1 MPAPP
6 DKDGLL
12 EVFQRSV
19 PRDYHDPIAADPS
32 YALFRGLAYVMA
44 VLAAKAGA
52 SAQAR
57 YYLPWSRQDGPP
69 ASSYR
74 LASCTLVLRRRSL
87 TTGGVIVEPGQM
99 AVEAEGRRYLSA
111 ETVRWEQGDAQDLL
125 KQCVFQC
132 EVPGT
137 LGNLDFLAVDGLL
150 PARNY
155 AQADQ
160 SQGRANIR
168 ARLYSITSQLV
179 LEDTGDPAVFVPADV
194 GLYVEIL
201 DSAYPANV
209 GLVFKI
215 VGHDWP
221 GTEHPVGSGYFP
233 SRAFLDQY
241 PLRNP
246 QEVFLATLPGPAYS
260 DLTAEALGSAQFD
273 MLPSPGTIG
282 DALYFLSAA
291 PFVGLSLTLSAQGVG
306 TWVVAWEWWDGLAW
320 QPFLSVEDGTAG
332 LTIEPGEWTV
342 RWPTVA
348 FGAYP
353 SPSSAIVWAAAVRVV
368 LGAGPVV
375 TTPPLCARVLLFQ
388 EQVVTFDEPG
398 PTSGGISWRLLD
410 FREVGV
416 EVVSM
421 TPPAGGRDDDLM
433 VLGDNRGVYQQ
444 PGETDTSFRRRAAR
458 LADVVSPNAINAVL
472 NNALYPLG
480 AAGVAVDVQLLAS
493 EVGQATPS
501 GGVDGFFWG
510 VNALDLYPPF
520 SEYAV
525 RLASTAASASPPAG
539 LVVVDGVAVASGDK
553 VLLKDQANPIENG
566 VWVAA
571 GGAWA
576 RDPDW
581 GYAGGHASAAGA
593 TAAEG
598 TLSGTSWYCTA
609 VKPADIIGADPLP
622 FAPPDPA
629 SPASPWIL
637 LLGTRTN
644 EVPQDGTAGEFLS
657 YHEARGFFFV
667 LVPYL
672 ADGEFGMGLDEGP
685 IVPSGDLYLGPAWSE
700 GFLDGFPA
708 TAMAAYASVYSS
720 VDKIRAA
727 GVGFTLIRTP
737 LLETP

>member
-12 EVFQRSV
+12 EVFKRSV

-32 YALFRGLAYVMA
+32 YALFRGLAYEMAVMA
-44 VLAAKAGA
+44 AKGGA

-87 TTGGVIVEPGQM
+87 TPGGVIIEPGQM

-111 ETVRWEQGDAQDLL
+111 QTVRWEQGDAQDLL
-125 KQCVFQC
+125 RQCLFQC

-155 AQADQ
+155 TQADQ

-201 DSAYPANV
+201 DSVFAINV

-233 SRAFLDQY
+233 SRVFLDQY

-246 QEVFLATLPGPAYS
+246 QEVFLSTLPGPVYS

-273 MLPSPGTIG
+273 MLPSPGTVG

-291 PFVGLSLTLSAQGVG
+291 PFLGVSLALSAQGVG
-306 TWVVAWEWWDGLAW
+306 TWALAWEWWDGFAW
-320 QPFLSVEDGTAG
+320 QPFPSVQDGTAG

-348 FGAYP
+348 FGPYP
-353 SPSSAIVWAAAVRVV
+353 SPSSGIPWAAAVRAV
-368 LGAGPVV
+368 LGAAPLV
-375 TTPPLCARVLLFQ
+375 TTSPRCARVLLFQ
-388 EQVVTFDEPG
+388 EQVVVFDEPS

-421 TPPAGGRDDDLM
+421 PPPTGGRDDDLM

-472 NNALYPLG
+472 NNALYPSSAEG
-480 AAGVAVDVQLLAS
+480 IAVDVQLLPS
-493 EVGQATPS
+493 EVGPATPR
-501 GGVDGFFWG
+501 GGVEGFFWG

-520 SEYAV
+520 SEYPVRAV
-525 RLASTAASASPPAG
+525 STAAVASPPTG
-539 LVVVDGVAVASGDK
+539 FLVVDGVATASNDR

-566 VWVAA
+566 VWIVFL
-571 GGAWA
+571 GLWV

-581 GYAGGHASAAGA
+581 GYVGRASAAGA
-593 TAAEG
+593 TASEG
-598 TLSGTSWYCTA
+598 TQAGTSWYCTA
-609 VKPADIIGADPLP
+609 VQPADAIGVDPLP
-622 FAPPDPA
+622 FALPDPA

-644 EVPQDGTAGEFLS
+644 EVRQDGSGGEFLT

-672 ADGEFGMGLDEGP
+672 ADGEFGLGLDEGP
-685 IVPSGDLYLGPAWSE
+685 MVPQGDLYLGPAWDSN
-700 GFLDGFPA
+700 FLDGYPVV
-708 TAMAAYASVYSS
+708 AMSTYSAVYSS

>member
-1 MPAPP
+1 M
-6 DKDGLL
+6 
-12 EVFQRSV
+12 
-19 PRDYHDPIAADPS
+19 
-32 YALFRGLAYVMA
+32 LFR
-44 VLAAKAGA
+44 
-52 SAQAR
+52 S
-57 YYLPWSRQDGPP
+57 
-69 ASSYR
+69 
-74 LASCTLVLRRRSL
+74 
-87 TTGGVIVEPGQM
+87 
-99 AVEAEGRRYLSA
+99 
-111 ETVRWEQGDAQDLL
+111 
-125 KQCVFQC
+125 
-132 EVPGT
+132 
-137 LGNLDFLAVDGLL
+137 
-150 PARNY
+150 
-155 AQADQ
+155 
-160 SQGRANIR
+160 
-168 ARLYSITSQLV
+168 
-179 LEDTGDPAVFVPADV
+179 
-194 GLYVEIL
+194 
-201 DSAYPANV
+201 
-209 GLVFKI
+209 
-215 VGHDWP
+215 
-221 GTEHPVGSGYFP
+221 
-233 SRAFLDQY
+233 
-241 PLRNP
+241 
-246 QEVFLATLPGPAYS
+246 
-260 DLTAEALGSAQFD
+260 
-273 MLPSPGTIG
+273 
-282 DALYFLSAA
+282 
-291 PFVGLSLTLSAQGVG
+291 
-306 TWVVAWEWWDGLAW
+306 
-320 QPFLSVEDGTAG
+320 
-332 LTIEPGEWTV
+332 
-342 RWPTVA
+342 
-348 FGAYP
+348 
-353 SPSSAIVWAAAVRVV
+353 
-368 LGAGPVV
+368 
-375 TTPPLCARVLLFQ
+375 
-388 EQVVTFDEPG
+388 
-398 PTSGGISWRLLD
+398 
-410 FREVGV
+410 
-416 EVVSM
+416 
-421 TPPAGGRDDDLM
+421 
-433 VLGDNRGVYQQ
+433 
-444 PGETDTSFRRRAAR
+444 
-458 LADVVSPNAINAVL
+458 
-472 NNALYPLG
+472 G

-539 LVVVDGVAVASGDK
+539 LVVVDGVAVVSGDK

-609 VKPADIIGADPLP
+609 AKPADIIGADPLP